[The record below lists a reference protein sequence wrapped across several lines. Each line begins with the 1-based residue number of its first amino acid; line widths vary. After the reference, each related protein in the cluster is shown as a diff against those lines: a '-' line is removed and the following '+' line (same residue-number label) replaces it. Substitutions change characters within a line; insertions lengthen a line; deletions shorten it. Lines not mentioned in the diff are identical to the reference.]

1 MASGTAGMRFRNRL
15 INPRRRRSK
24 RWVGY
29 RQPSPLLTQR
39 WPWLENSAWSRTN
52 TLQQPDLSRWV
63 QACCWP
69 VSSTSRL
76 DESWRA

>member
-1 MASGTAGMRFRNRL
+1 MRFRNRL

-63 QACCWP
+63 QLVVGQSAAHP
-69 VSSTSRL
+69 GLMRAGQP
-76 DESWRA
+76 ES